1 MAIIQHKPKRKISGG
16 RYNSRVRSKK
26 QIYRGSDPTHPKI
39 GATKKKAVRTRGG
52 SIKVK
57 VIRSEVVNLF
67 DGKSY
72 SQAKIITVV
81 ENTANR
87 NYVRR
92 NILTKGTVVNTDKGK
107 AKITNRPGQEGVVNA
122 VLLK

>member
-1 MAIIQHKPKRKISGG
+1 MVIIQQKSGRKVTGG
-16 RYNSRVRSKK
+16 RYNSRVKSKK
-26 QIYRGSDPTHPKI
+26 KVYKGSDPTFSKMGTP
-39 GATKKKAVRTRGG
+39 KKKVARTRGG
-52 SIKVK
+52 SLKTRVL
-57 VIRSEVVNLF
+57 RAETVNLL

-72 SQAKIITVV
+72 TQAKIITVV
-81 ENTANR
+81 ENAANR

-122 VLLK
+122 ILLK